1 MCTVG
6 RDFDTLQSMMTLK
19 ERKEMEDAFKKAQK
33 PWAKL
38 LQKVEKAKSEYHNS
52 CKTERTAANMER
64 NASADSSL
72 SPDQVK
78 RIVLALRFVNY
89 SLQSLKHVTSF
100 LVLISRHISAI

>member
-1 MCTVG
+1 
-6 RDFDTLQSMMTLK
+6 MMTLK

-72 SPDQVK
+72 SPDQVS
-78 RIVLALRFVNY
+78 VVMFPLYPAYLAG
-89 SLQSLKHVTSF
+89 HVTS
-100 LVLISRHISAI
+100 LVTCDVLLLTIGATYHVLP